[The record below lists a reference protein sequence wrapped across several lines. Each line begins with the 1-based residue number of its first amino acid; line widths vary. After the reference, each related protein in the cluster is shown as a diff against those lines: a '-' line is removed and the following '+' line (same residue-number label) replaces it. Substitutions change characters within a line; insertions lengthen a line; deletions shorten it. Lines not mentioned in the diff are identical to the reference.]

1 MFKHRPKQLTRI
13 NNMSRSKPN
22 RGNTPDLAKVE
33 KEEAEAAETKAALQI
48 ADENAAAALAVME
61 KEEAEAATARAAFE
75 KAEKSK
81 SIKTVTLL
89 GGSRVTDPGTGV
101 ILIKNTA
108 VIVPEISK
116 WVKMQSK
123 FIPPYLTFTE

>member
-1 MFKHRPKQLTRI
+1 
-13 NNMSRSKPN
+13 MSRSKSN
-22 RGNTPDLAKVE
+22 KGNTLSLAKVE
-33 KEEAEAAETKAALQI
+33 EAEAEPVAPKAPP
-48 ADENAAAALAVME
+48 
-61 KEEAEAATARAAFE
+61 E
-75 KAEKSK
+75 KAPPAK

-101 ILIKNTA
+101 ILLKNTP

-123 FIPPYLTFTE
+123 FVPPYLTFTE